1 MSSLKNTPVLKIDP
15 SRPNIRHISFA
26 AKVIRD
32 GGLVAFPTETVY
44 GLGANLLNKRAIA
57 NLYKVKARPGSK
69 PFTVHI
75 ATLHTIRRMGCH
87 LKKEALALAKK
98 FWPGPL
104 TMVLKTKGGR
114 KIGFRMPDHKAALK
128 LIKLSRVPVVAPSAN
143 LSGHPAPKNA
153 REVLKDLG
161 GRIDLLLDGGRT
173 SIGTESTVVDL
184 TVTPH
189 KILREGAIKSNE
201 IANILNYE

>member
-1 MSSLKNTPVLKIDP
+1 MSSLKKTQVLKINS
-15 SRPNIRHISFA
+15 SRSDTRVISFA
-26 AKVIRD
+26 AKVIRE

-44 GLGANLLNKRAIA
+44 GLGANLLDKRAIA
-57 NLYKVKARPGSK
+57 NLCKVKDRPGNK

-75 ATLHTIRRMGCH
+75 AALHTIRRMGCT
-87 LKKEALALAKK
+87 LKKESLRLAKR

-104 TMVLKTKGGR
+104 TMVLKAGDGS

-143 LSGHPAPKNA
+143 LNGQAAPRSA
-153 REVLKDLG
+153 MEVLKGLG

-173 SIGTESTVVDL
+173 SIGTESTVVDM
-184 TVTPH
+184 TVTPP
-189 KILREGAIKSNE
+189 KILREGAIKNKE
-201 IANILNYE
+201 IENVLKHE